1 MSVTDEVFWIELAT
15 GELWIAHETADLVAG
30 FIPGYLDLDPS
41 EREAA
46 RRAFATTVS
55 AVVQHELFANAITAG
70 AVDLA
75 TISDSAVDRMLGYGE
90 PYDGSPWLEIV
101 PLVVLGGSDDGWRP
115 PPGNVI
121 VFDARRDGAFI
132 LSLAA
137 IGKIR
142 TLGLLSGP
150 ALLPHPLGL

>member
-1 MSVTDEVFWIELAT
+1 MSVTEVFWIELAS

-41 EREAA
+41 KRGAA

-55 AVVQHELFANAITAG
+55 AVVQQELFANAIASG
-70 AVDLA
+70 AVDLS
-75 TISDSAVDRMLGYGE
+75 TISDSAVDRMLGYGD

-101 PLVVLGGSDDGWRP
+101 PLIAVGGSDDDWRP
-115 PPGNVI
+115 PPGNVV
-121 VFDARRDGAFI
+121 VFDARRDGALI

-137 IGKIR
+137 IGEIR
-142 TLGLLSGP
+142 SLGLLSGP